1 MSPFGGQRGLRV
13 WAGRVCTSG
22 GVPGAGGTLA
32 AMGMSVRFEIFP
44 ADLDAAV
51 DFYVRVLGF
60 RLVVDQRGGP
70 EAYVAFERDRAR
82 IGAAQR
88 DQSVRVWRRP
98 PTGVEIVLE
107 VDDVAAELG
116 RVVAA
121 GWPIEEALVRRPWG
135 LDDFRIV
142 DPDGYYLRL
151 TNRRP
156 AA

>member
-1 MSPFGGQRGLRV
+1 MPMVGCRV
-13 WAGRVCTSG
+13 A
-22 GVPGAGGTLA
+22 PLA

-60 RLVVDQRGGP
+60 RLAVDQRDGS
-70 EAYVAFERDRAR
+70 EAYVAFERDGVRV
-82 IGAAQR
+82 GAAQR
-88 DQSVRVWRRP
+88 DQGVRLWRRP

-116 RVVAA
+116 RVVAT
-121 GWPIEEALVRRPWG
+121 GWSIEEALVRRPWG

-151 TNRRP
+151 TNREP
-156 AA
+156 AQ